1 MKIGL
6 ISCVKTKQNKTSI
19 AEEMYIS
26 DLFKKSL
33 KYSKKMYDKIYI
45 LSAKYGLIEL
55 TDIIDTY
62 ELTLNNQSN
71 IFIKKWSYDVLL
83 KLTNKC
89 DINNDIFYFHCGE
102 KYRKYLIQKLKNYK
116 IPLQGL
122 SFGNQ
127 LKYYNEH

>member
-6 ISCVKTKQNKTSI
+6 ISCVKKKKNKSSI

-33 KYSKKMYDKIYI
+33 TYSKKMYDKTYI

-55 TDIIDTY
+55 TDIIKPY
-62 ELTLNNQSN
+62 ELTLNNQPD

-83 KLTNKC
+83 KLILKC
-89 DINNDIFYFHCGE
+89 DINKDIFYFHCGK
-102 KYRKYLIQKLKNYK
+102 KYRKYLIRKIKNYK
-116 IPLQGL
+116 IPLKRLRLGY
-122 SFGNQ
+122 Q
-127 LKYYNEH
+127 LKFYSEN